1 MGVSLMYSNMPK
13 NIERIKSEFNN
24 LGKANKMI
32 IKAGAIISFVLLIL
46 GALLI
51 ISNYFFLN
59 QDSFL
64 ELIARTL
71 VKNSFTILAEA
82 VIGGLILDYLFKKS

>member
-1 MGVSLMYSNMPK
+1 
-13 NIERIKSEFNN
+13 
-24 LGKANKMI
+24 MI